1 MFLIKH
7 FKNCNSNYLGYFI
20 IRSKAKDLV
29 LGAVT
34 NSTDIATPF
43 GLYKVDIK
51 SQSIDDRLL
60 FKVEPLNYTLDVHI
74 VGIDFDDGLDR
85 IVEKSKKQLSIVDTA
100 VIKNNSPATLTHEVQ
115 STKEFTET
123 FSTSWGTSQEF
134 MESFMS
140 RDELGT
146 SVSDTR

>member
-1 MFLIKH
+1 M
-7 FKNCNSNYLGYFI
+7 
-20 IRSKAKDLV
+20 
-29 LGAVT
+29 
-34 NSTDIATPF
+34 
-43 GLYKVDIK
+43 DIK
-51 SQSIDDRLL
+51 SQPIDDRLL
-60 FKVEPLNYTLDVHI
+60 FKVEPLNYTLDVQI
-74 VGIDFDDGLDR
+74 VSIEFDDGLDS